1 MDQKITSGYYLDTNR
16 FFKLDLFEDDTRAIV
31 DYIHTSEDID
41 SGSLSKVEIF
51 QLAVKVAKKRERY
64 TPKVKKRSNKDDKKK
79 LTGRNTQ
86 IKMHAR
92 AVYQGIV
99 ASENKKKSR
108 HGIVSPVVASTSA
121 AAASKSAAAAS
132 KSAVIAAAANTE
144 FTEEDLE
151 ACFDFESS
159 DEGVVALER
168 Y

>member
-79 LTGRNTQ
+79 LTGRNRQ
-86 IKMHAR
+86 IKINAR
-92 AVYQGIV
+92 AVYQAIV
-99 ASENKKKSR
+99 ASENKKK
-108 HGIVSPVVASTSA
+108 VVT
-121 AAASKSAAAAS
+121 
-132 KSAVIAAAANTE
+132 
-144 FTEEDLE
+144 
-151 ACFDFESS
+151 
-159 DEGVVALER
+159 AL
-168 Y
+168 